1 MKCTVLVDGL
11 KITEE
16 DALELNT
23 GEYSQ
28 EVEFSP
34 ITSKNFMPPEIVLI
48 MIELGKSTGY
58 SAVYDMLKYI
68 LLKVLQLLP
77 KKKPQENVKIEVVC
91 KQDKFSISYNTQL
104 TEEQKEKLIDAAI
117 QKFVNE
123 S

>member
-11 KITEE
+11 KLTEE

-48 MIELGKSTGY
+48 MIELGKNTGY

-91 KQDKFSISYNTQL
+91 KQDKL
-104 TEEQKEKLIDAAI
+104 
-117 QKFVNE
+117 
-123 S
+123 

>member
-1 MKCTVLVDGL
+1 
-11 KITEE
+11 
-16 DALELNT
+16 
-23 GEYSQ
+23 
-28 EVEFSP
+28 
-34 ITSKNFMPPEIVLI
+34 MPPEIVLI
-48 MIELGKSTGY
+48 MIELGKNTGY